1 MAAQLNLQRNT
12 KVYISTVDL
21 ASGAAASSLVP
32 ANTWQV
38 EILAGYAVSQAAATQ
53 DITSLESGTAPD
65 RSQQRFN
72 TALNPVDWNFQAYL
86 KPTGMNKTSGAT
98 GRHASGN
105 SMPVAD
111 WFMWQAMM
119 SNVSWASGTS
129 LRSNWQD
136 DGKFALAERAEAAN
150 TFPHSSNFATASE
163 YHLYFD
169 MDNVIYQV
177 ANATINQGSIDAAID
192 GIATTTWTGFG
203 TNLIELRNQP
213 RNNAMSVFGGTLNS
227 GSFVSANSNALSL
240 TAASSFH
247 PWNSYNVAGALS
259 SASFIKNRLSTISI
273 QHAPSVSGAGVTF
286 TFPVTALSFD
296 YNNNITYLT
305 PEELA
310 NLNAPIGQFAG
321 ARAISG
327 SLSAYL
333 RSGTSDTAQFLKQIV
348 EDTRITS
355 AATSNANL
363 RIGGSTAPYFAI
375 NMPAI
380 SFELPTH
387 TVEDIIGISVN
398 FLAQETAKST
408 GDEITIIVAKS

>member
-1 MAAQLNLQRNT
+1 MPAQLNLQRNSR
-12 KVYISTVDL
+12 VFMSTVDL
-21 ASGAAASSLVP
+21 ASGALVSSMVP

-38 EILAGYAVSQAAATQ
+38 EVLAGFAVSQAAATQ
-53 DITSLESGTAPD
+53 DITSLESGNSPD

-72 TALNPVDWNFQAYL
+72 TALNPVDWNFQAYV
-86 KPTGMNKTSGAT
+86 KPTGMTKIEGSTN
-98 GRHASGN
+98 RHASGN

-119 SNVSWASGTS
+119 SNATWASGTV
-129 LRSNWQD
+129 LRSAWQT
-136 DGKFALAERAEAAN
+136 DGKFSLAERAASSNVAAHN
-150 TFPHSSNFATASE
+150 SNFATASE

-169 MDNVIYQV
+169 LDNVVYQV
-177 ANATINQGSIDAAID
+177 SNATVNQGTIDAAID

-203 TNLIELRNQP
+203 TNLIELRNLQ
-213 RNNAMSVFGGTLNS
+213 RNNAISVFGGVLNS
-227 GSFVSANSNALSL
+227 GATATANANALAT
-240 TAASSFH
+240 TAVAAYH
-247 PWNSYNVAGALS
+247 PWNSYNVSGALS
-259 SASFIKNRLSTISI
+259 SASFIKNRLSTITI
-273 QHAPSVSGAGVTF
+273 QHAPSASGSQVTF

-310 NLNAPIGQFAG
+310 TLNSPIGQFTG

-333 RSGTSDTAQFLKQIV
+333 RSGTDDTAQFLKQIV
-348 EDTRITS
+348 EDTRTTS

-363 RIGGSTAPYFAI
+363 RIGGSTAPFFAV
-375 NMPAI
+375 NMPAV

-398 FLAQETAKST
+398 FVAQETAKGT
-408 GDEITIIVAKS
+408 GDEITLIVAK

>member
-12 KVYISTVDL
+12 KVFISTVDL
-21 ASGAAASSLVP
+21 ASGGAVTSVVP

-53 DITSLESGTAPD
+53 DITSLESGTSPD

-86 KPTGMNKTSGAT
+86 KPTGMNKTSGST
-98 GRHASGN
+98 GKHASGN

-119 SNVSWASGTS
+119 SNVSWASGS
-129 LRSNWQD
+129 ALRSNWQD
-136 DGKFALAERAEAAN
+136 DGKFALAERAGASN
-150 TFPHSSNFATASE
+150 SYPHSANFSTASE
-163 YHLYFD
+163 YHLYFQ
-169 MDNVIYQV
+169 MDNVVYQV
-177 ANATINQGSIDAAID
+177 ANATVNQGSIDAAID

-203 TNLIELRNQP
+203 TNLIELRNDA
-213 RNNAMSVFGGTLNS
+213 RNNAISVFGGVLNS
-227 GSFVSANSNALSL
+227 GSSATANSNAYAL
-240 TAASSFH
+240 TAQAAYH
-247 PWNSYNVAGALS
+247 PWNSYNVAGSIS
-259 SASFIKNRLSTISI
+259 SASFIKNRLSTITI
-273 QHAPSVSGAGVTF
+273 QHAPSASGAGVTF

-310 NLNAPIGQFAG
+310 SLNSPIGQFAG
-321 ARAISG
+321 ARAITG

-333 RSGTSDTAQFLKQIV
+333 RSGSSDTAQFLKQVV
-348 EDTRITS
+348 EDTRTTS

-375 NMPAI
+375 NMPAVA
-380 SFELPTH
+380 FELPTH
-387 TVEDIIGISVN
+387 AVEDIIGISVN
-398 FLAQETAKST
+398 FLAQETAKGT
-408 GDEITIIVAKS
+408 GDEMTLIVAKS